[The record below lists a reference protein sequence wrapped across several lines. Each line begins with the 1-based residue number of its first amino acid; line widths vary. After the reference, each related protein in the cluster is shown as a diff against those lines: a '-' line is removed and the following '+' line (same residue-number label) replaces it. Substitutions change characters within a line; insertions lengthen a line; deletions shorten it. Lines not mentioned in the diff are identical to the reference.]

1 MSTVWETRLYEM
13 NRIPYKKRGPKI
25 VVKVIYVS
33 YKDGNKNFN
42 AKKKKVNILCH
53 SKFYISVK

>member
-1 MSTVWETRLYEM
+1 M

-42 AKKKKVNILCH
+42 AKKKKSIYYVTANSIYL
-53 SKFYISVK
+53 